1 MSAFLCMRQT
11 FIDVRI
17 KLEQTTTYTDTDIY
31 VDRDRHTY
39 VDRDGN
45 GSRLWVGRCRLL
57 ELLHCRVLL
66 FQRFFCIK
74 FIIGMHFLCGGQGER
89 RTVSLI
95 YRKGVL
101 QCTTSRASGRS
112 EAAKLLHHLLQASY
126 CLEQRHRH
134 TADSTVEEDMSEQS
148 TAAQRSLLT
157 PQAEELRNSS
167 LPRVLRCL
175 EYFTALRC
183 SAWKKKEIPRGRA
196 SMMFSCRTPEAQEG
210 NAKNMEDKWRRT
222 RVELKSSK
230 SLEKQEMEGWQRH
243 SFSTAKTC
251 SLTHLFFPCSKNA
264 CGIFRER
271 LLVLSHA
278 FRV

>member
-1 MSAFLCMRQT
+1 MCALNLNKQPHTQIQT
-11 FIDVRI
+11 FRH
-17 KLEQTTTYTDTDIY
+17 
-31 VDRDRHTY
+31 RDRHSY

-126 CLEQRHRH
+126 CLEQFGISLYR
-134 TADSTVEEDMSEQS
+134 DTV
-148 TAAQRSLLT
+148 TQRT
-157 PQAEELRNSS
+157 VR
-167 LPRVLRCL
+167 
-175 EYFTALRC
+175 
-183 SAWKKKEIPRGRA
+183 
-196 SMMFSCRTPEAQEG
+196 
-210 NAKNMEDKWRRT
+210 
-222 RVELKSSK
+222 
-230 SLEKQEMEGWQRH
+230 
-243 SFSTAKTC
+243 
-251 SLTHLFFPCSKNA
+251 
-264 CGIFRER
+264 
-271 LLVLSHA
+271 
-278 FRV
+278 